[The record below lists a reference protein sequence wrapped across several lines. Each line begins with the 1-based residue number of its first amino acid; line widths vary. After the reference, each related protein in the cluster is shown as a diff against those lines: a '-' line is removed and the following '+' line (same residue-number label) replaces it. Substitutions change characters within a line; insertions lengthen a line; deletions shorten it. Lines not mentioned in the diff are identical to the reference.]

1 MVETTDGK
9 KKLHLGCGFHILPGY
24 MNVDK
29 GNIPGVDLQYDLD
42 KFPWPFKD
50 NEFDEILL
58 THVLEHLPNT
68 LIAME
73 ELWRISN
80 NGCKV
85 TIRVPFW
92 NSFHAFRDP
101 THYRTFH
108 TESFD
113 FYDPEKFLNKQCSYY
128 THARFKLARMDYLI
142 SLRGGCDR
150 RGWYTI
156 RNRFLKWILNALAR
170 HICGI
175 IYFID
180 VDLIAIKEQK

>member
-1 MVETTDGK
+1 M

-24 MNVDK
+24 INLDK
-29 GNIPGVDLQYDLD
+29 GKIDGVDVTHDLNI
-42 KFPWPFKD
+42 FPWPFPD

-68 LIAME
+68 LPAME
-73 ELWRISN
+73 ELWRLCK
-80 NGCKV
+80 NGAKV

-108 TESFD
+108 NESFD
-113 FYDPEKFLNKQCSYY
+113 FYDPSTSLNKQCSYY
-128 THARFKLARMDYLI
+128 THARFKIRRKDYFI
-142 SLRGGCDR
+142 SLRGGDDNK
-150 RGWYTI
+150 GWYTV
-156 RNRFLKWILNALAR
+156 RNSFFKKILEMLAW

-175 IYFID
+175 IYFIE
-180 VDLIAIKEQK
+180 VELEAIKPT